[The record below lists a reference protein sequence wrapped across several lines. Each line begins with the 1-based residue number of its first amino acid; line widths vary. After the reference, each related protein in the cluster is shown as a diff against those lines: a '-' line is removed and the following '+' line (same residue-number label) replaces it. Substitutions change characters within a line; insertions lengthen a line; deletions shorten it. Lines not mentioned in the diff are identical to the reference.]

1 MSLQLLAPLALA
13 LCATPVRA
21 QYYYGDRDN
30 GTSYGT
36 RIGVGV
42 GIAVA
47 VVAVIMVVGCIMRRR
62 RARAFKTAYPL
73 QQVHGQHNQAEQGAA
88 GYYGQQ
94 WNPQQQ
100 GMSAQPQYGQQY
112 VPSQGAGASE
122 APPQYSNYRQDSGS
136 HYAPPSVPPPMS
148 SHPSSTGNFAPPSS
162 PPPAANTSTY
172 APPSGPP
179 PTHGEDGKALTG
191 EEREAWQAAQ
201 EARERDFSSNGGGS
215 GAK

>member
-1 MSLQLLAPLALA
+1 
-13 LCATPVRA
+13 
-21 QYYYGDRDN
+21 
-30 GTSYGT
+30 
-36 RIGVGV
+36 
-42 GIAVA
+42 
-47 VVAVIMVVGCIMRRR
+47 MVVGCIMRRR

-100 GMSAQPQYGQQY
+100 GMAAQPQYGQQY
-112 VPSQGAGASE
+112 VPSQGAPASE
-122 APPQYSNYRQDSGS
+122 APPQCASSSSPPSRPASSGRPEADPLSSPLADSNYRQDSGS

-201 EARERDFSSNGGGS
+201 EARERDFSSGGGG